1 MTYPPWFSL
10 ARRAQQSALMA
21 LLGVGIAG
29 CDVAQEPSYAPERT
43 FRTSSFREIPTDFVH
58 RWAGRETHILSA
70 AAVLDA
76 DGDGALELFV
86 GGGEGQ
92 ADQLLHYV
100 DGRMQARADG
110 RRLSSPSASYAAT
123 ASDLDLDGRP
133 DLLVSR
139 RNGVTLY
146 LNRTPPG
153 GELRFVSRLLLRAS
167 LPEDAVALGVAPAD
181 YDRDGDMDLY
191 VSVFVDAEH
200 FRSVTFNDASH
211 AKKNILLRNE
221 GGLRFVDATQEA
233 GAAATQNTFGALWAD
248 LDQDRWLDL
257 LLAPNTEQVQIL
269 HNQRNG
275 RFRLI
280 DLPTGRGFW
289 MSATVGDIDADSDA
303 DLFLSN
309 SGISMPDWL
318 LRGDLRADQRFR
330 GRWALLRN
338 DGGMRFADVSR
349 AYGIYDYGFG
359 WGGVMEDVNLD
370 GRLDL
375 LVGQNYIKWPLH
387 HLWKLPGKVLLN
399 LEAYMPPLR
408 QVDALGLDNRYF
420 GQSPL
425 VMDMNG
431 DGRQDVLWL
440 NMDGPL
446 RAFLNRSKEN
456 YVMVRLPDRAD
467 LVGTQVTLVFADGR
481 SPTHFVGN
489 NIGIGTDQSSDIAF
503 GLAGRSAVEQIVIDW
518 PNGRRKIIANPPINQ
533 RIAVPAFAR

>member
-1 MTYPPWFSL
+1 MRCQTIFSRDSRWAVL
-10 ARRAQQSALMA
+10 LL
-21 LLGVGIAG
+21 LLGAG
-29 CDVAQEPSYAPERT
+29 ALGACDLAQEPAHAPERT
-43 FRTSSFREIPTDFVH
+43 YRTSSFREIPTDFVH
-58 RWAGRETHILSA
+58 RWGGSGTHILSA
-70 AAVLDA
+70 AAVWDV
-76 DGDGALELFV
+76 DGDGRLELFV

-92 ADQLLHYV
+92 ADRVLHYA
-100 DGRMQARADG
+100 DGRMAARADDW
-110 RRLSSPSASYAAT
+110 RLSSPSATYAAT

-153 GELRFVSRLLLRAS
+153 GALRFVSRLILPPG
-167 LPEDAVALGVAPAD
+167 LPENAVALGVAPAD
-181 YDRDGDMDLY
+181 YDRDGDIDLY
-191 VSVFVDAEH
+191 VSVFVDGEH
-200 FRSVTFNDASH
+200 FRSVTYNDADH

-233 GAAATQNTFGALWAD
+233 DAAATQNTFGALWAD

-257 LLAPNTEQVQIL
+257 LLAPNTAQVQIL

-280 DLPTGRGFW
+280 ELPTGHGFW
-289 MSATVGDIDADSDA
+289 MSATIGDLDADSDA

-309 SGISMPDWL
+309 SGISMPDWI
-318 LRGDLRADQRFR
+318 LRGDLRREQVFR

-338 DGGMRFADVSR
+338 DGGMQFADISR
-349 AYGIYDYGFG
+349 AYGVYDYGFG
-359 WGGVMEDVNLD
+359 WGGVMEDINLD

-408 QVDALGLDNRYF
+408 QVDALGLKNSHF

-425 VMDMNG
+425 VMDVNG
-431 DGRQDVLWL
+431 DGRQDILWL

-446 RAFLNRSKEN
+446 RAFLNRSQEN

-467 LVGTQVTLVFADGR
+467 LTGTQVTLVFADGR

-503 GLAGRSAVEQIVIDW
+503 GLAGRRQVEQIVIDW

-533 RIAVPAFAR
+533 RIAVPAFER